1 MDLQAL
7 QTTYMKRLF
16 VHFCL
21 GLLILTGVIYGSLKA
36 LDKMTLHGETILVP
50 NLSSYS
56 IYEVEDTLSA
66 LNLRYSVVDSG
77 AYNAHYPRGSVI
89 DQLPKANSRVKFNR
103 EILITV
109 NPKNVSLI
117 SIPNFTDR
125 SSRQYI
131 SMLKAKGFRIGKFIY
146 KKDEHANVVLDVQFK
161 GAKLKAEDKLEKSS
175 QLDLVLGNGKGM
187 QMKMPNLLAVSKR
200 NIEMK
205 LQNSSLNIG
214 EFYYDNSVI
223 DTLNAFVYK
232 QNPEAE
238 TEEID
243 LGSFVKLWFTEDSS
257 TLAVDTLELMRL
269 DSLKARLDS
278 ILNN

>member
-1 MDLQAL
+1 
-7 QTTYMKRLF
+7 MKRII
-16 VHFCL
+16 VHFCI
-21 GLLILTGVIYGSLKA
+21 GMLLLSGVIYASLEA

-56 IYEVEDTLSA
+56 IFEVEDTLST
-66 LNLRYSVVDSG
+66 LNLRFSVVDSG
-77 AYNAHYPRGSVI
+77 AYNAVYPRGSVI
-89 DQLPKANSRVKFNR
+89 GQLPKPNSRVKFNR
-103 EILITV
+103 EILLTV

-117 SIPNFTDR
+117 SIPNFVDR

-131 SMLKAKGFRIGKFIY
+131 SELKAKGFRIGKFIY
-146 KKDEHANVVLDVQFK
+146 KKDEHANVVLGVRFK
-161 GAKLKAEDKLEKSS
+161 GNKLKVDDRLEKSS
-175 QLDLVLGNGKGM
+175 ILDLVLGNGKGM
-187 QMKMPNLLAVSKR
+187 QMDMPSLLSFSKK
-200 NIEMK
+200 NIEIK

-232 QNPEAE
+232 QVPEAE
-238 TEEID
+238 MEEID

-257 TLAVDTLELMRL
+257 KLAVDTLELMRV